1 MAQRG
6 RKKNEATK
14 PATTKNVIL
23 CDNVLDPASFDGTAN
38 AATKTAENND
48 GLVELNHWVNNGSL
62 SVDGEE
68 YKIVGGKVKV
78 KPEHV
83 KKALE
88 HINMRW

>member
-14 PATTKNVIL
+14 PV
-23 CDNVLDPASFDGTAN
+23 TAN
-38 AATKTAENND
+38 ATIKTFENIKTDDKNND

-83 KKALE
+83 KKALK